1 MQKSPDIPGTRAI
14 PDGHPTTSG
23 GWDQPSGGTVSS
35 ISKDPFIR
43 GTAGGAGGGG
53 GGAGGAAAAAAGA
66 FEGRAS
72 TGVAG
77 VPDACSSRVQATTF
91 KPTPQNH
98 SRRIATR

>member
-35 ISKDPFIR
+35 INKDPFIR
-43 GTAGGAGGGG
+43 GAAGGGG
-53 GGAGGAAAAAAGA
+53 GGGGAAAGA

-77 VPDACSSRVQATTF
+77 VPDAASSRVQATTF

-98 SRRIATR
+98 SKRIATR